1 MTCITRCILR
11 WGLIGGLALG
21 GVTLLIGPE
30 RVAAGFSQM
39 RTKAQSMVDGKI
51 SDPVAIRRQ
60 LSKLSEEYPSRI
72 AEVRGELAEI
82 QHQISQYDRDMEI
95 AQRVVAMTTDDL
107 RQLKTL
113 VQRAEAEH
121 EAKARPVAIRFDG
134 VRYNVEQALTE
145 ARRINNVRQT
155 YRDRLAQ
162 DEQQLKFLQ
171 EQQSRLAAILEQL
184 ESEYSTFQAQLWQ
197 LDRQIDAIERNDRL
211 IQLTEQQQATLQQYE
226 RYGTVGNL
234 KQLEGKL
241 AQLRAIQEAQLQ
253 TLESRGVHRDYEG
266 RAKYDLDTRDV
277 EQNNP
282 FSDIEE
288 SSFKFDPETSVEN
301 KSESDDRSLAWSS
314 PIIIE

>member
-21 GVTLLIGPE
+21 GVTLLVGPE
-30 RVAAGFSQM
+30 RVAAGFGQL
-39 RTKAQSMVDGKI
+39 RTKAQAMVDGKI
-51 SDPVAIRRQ
+51 SDPAALRQQ

-72 AEVRGELAEI
+72 AEVRGELAEV
-82 QHQISQYDRDMEI
+82 QHQLDQYDRDMEI
-95 AQRVVAMTTDDL
+95 AQRVIAMTTDDL

-113 VQRAEAEH
+113 VQRAESEQ
-121 EAKARPVAIRFDG
+121 EAKARPVSIRFDG
-134 VRYNVEQALTE
+134 VRYNVDQALTE

-171 EQQSRLAAILEQL
+171 EQQSRLGAILEQL
-184 ESEYSTFQAQLWQ
+184 ESEYATFQAQLWQ

-211 IQLTEQQQATLQQYE
+211 IELTEKQQATLEEYE

-241 AQLRAIQEAQLQ
+241 AQLRAVQDAQLE
-253 TLESRGVHRDYEG
+253 TLEGRGVHRDYEG
-266 RAKYDLDTRDV
+266 RARYDIDTKDIDRMD
-277 EQNNP
+277 P
-282 FSDIEE
+282 FEDIEE
-288 SSFKFDPETSVEN
+288 SSSPFDPTSSVE
-301 KSESDDRSLAWSS
+301 KQLKRQSMVWSD
-314 PIIIE
+314 PIVIE

>member
-21 GVTLLIGPE
+21 GVTLLVGPE
-30 RVAAGFSQM
+30 RVAAGFGQL
-39 RTKAQSMVDGKI
+39 RTKAQAMVDGQI
-51 SDPVAIRRQ
+51 SDPVALRNQ

-72 AEVRGELAEI
+72 AEVRGELAEV
-82 QHQISQYDRDMEI
+82 QHQIDQYDRDMEI

-113 VQRAEAEH
+113 VQRAEAEVK
-121 EAKARPVAIRFDG
+121 AKARPAAIRFDG
-134 VRYNVEQALTE
+134 VRYDIDQAFTE

-162 DEQQLKFLQ
+162 DQQQLKFLQ
-171 EQQSRLAAILEQL
+171 EQSSRLAAILEQL

-211 IQLTEQQQATLQQYE
+211 IELTEKQQATLEQYE

-266 RAKYDLDTRDV
+266 RARYDIETEDIDRM
-277 EQNNP
+277 NP
-282 FSDIEE
+282 FEDIEE
-288 SSFKFDPETSVEN
+288 SSGSFDPASSVE
-301 KSESDDRSLAWSS
+301 KESKDRSMAWSN
-314 PIIIE
+314 PIVIE